1 MVDSSLPGGKP
12 TSTSRPAFRDASC
25 PAETLRK
32 SDALEEYC
40 TPATV
45 ACNFVLYARHP
56 LRNIVPSPR
65 PSRPCR
71 CAPSL
76 LLIELAVRIRWGMRC
91 RTLHPSLGSWHRVL
105 VLVSL
110 QDGAGSSPGHMCP
123 FGIRETPLRC

>member
-1 MVDSSLPGGKP
+1 MVDSSVPGGEP

-56 LRNIVPSPR
+56 AESGGAPLPEGSCGIEMTKPR
-65 PSRPCR
+65 AARH
-71 CAPSL
+71 A
-76 LLIELAVRIRWGMRC
+76 
-91 RTLHPSLGSWHRVL
+91 
-105 VLVSL
+105 
-110 QDGAGSSPGHMCP
+110 
-123 FGIRETPLRC
+123 